1 MSTLFTKIIN
11 GEIPGR
17 FVWKDDD
24 VVAFLTIAPLT
35 DGHTLVV
42 PRQEVDRWTDVAP
55 ELLNKVMTVAQAI
68 GQAQVKA
75 FGAPRAG
82 LSVVG
87 FEVEH
92 FHVHVFPANSL
103 ADFDFGTVDHH
114 PDPAQLDTN
123 AAKLRAGLVEAGHRE
138 FVPAD

>member
-35 DGHTLVV
+35 QGHALVV

-55 ELLNKVMTVAQAI
+55 ELLNKVMAVAQTI
-68 GQAQVKA
+68 GRAQVKA

-92 FHVHVFPANSL
+92 FHVHVFPATSL

-114 PDPAQLDTN
+114 PDPAIMD
-123 AAKLRAGLVEAGHRE
+123 ASGVELRAALRGAGHGE